1 MAERPF
7 FFASGVIMATGVF
20 IAGLGPGAVSDVPAG
35 LVGELAR
42 CDRVFLR
49 TARHP
54 VVPWLLEQGLR
65 FEAFDRYYE
74 DGDTFEAVYRRIA
87 ATVIDAAR
95 RETVAYAVPGHPL
108 VAEEAT
114 RLILDGARR
123 AGLETRVRPALS
135 FLDALFAALR
145 LDPAGGLLIVDALQ
159 PALFEPVQA
168 KGVVLVQ
175 VHDRMVAGEAKIHL
189 MAYYADE
196 QPVMVVRAAGV
207 PGLERIEEVPLYALD
222 RLDWVDHL
230 TSVYI
235 PPVAQFRRTYDLTP
249 LVGIMATLRGKDGC
263 PWDREQTHHSIGRYL
278 IEEAYEVLD
287 AIERENVHSLCE
299 ELGDL
304 LLQIVFHAQMAREE
318 ASFDMNDVVRT
329 VCDKMVHRH
338 PHVFGREKVRDA
350 DEVLTNWE
358 RLKRKEKQDAGESC
372 LAGVPRRLPAL
383 LRADRVQEKASRL
396 GFDWPDH
403 HGALAKLEEELGEFR
418 EALDAGDRDRIIEE
432 LGDLLF
438 ATVNVSRLIKVDAEE
453 CLRHTVDKFARRF
466 AQIEER
472 CRVSGR
478 KPDQVSLSEMD
489 DWWEEAKKLE
499 KS

>member
-1 MAERPF
+1 M
-7 FFASGVIMATGVF
+7 GTGVL
-20 IAGLGPGAVSDVPAG
+20 IAGLGPGAVGDVPAG

-42 CDRVFLR
+42 CGRVFLR

-65 FEAFDRYYE
+65 FETFDRYYE
-74 DGDTFEAVYRRIA
+74 ECATFETVYRRIA
-87 ATVIDAAR
+87 ATVVEAAR

-114 RLILDGARR
+114 RLILDMARE
-123 AGLETRVRPALS
+123 AGLKTRVRPAMS
-135 FLDALFAALR
+135 FLDALFVALR
-145 LDPAGGLLIVDALQ
+145 LDPTGGLLIVDALQ
-159 PALFEPVQA
+159 PALFEPVEA

-175 VHDRMVAGEAKIHL
+175 VHDRMVAGEAKIQL
-189 MAYYADE
+189 MAHYPDE
-196 QPVMVVRAAGV
+196 QPVLVVRAAGV

-235 PPVAQFRRTYDLTP
+235 PPVAQSRRTYDLTP
-249 LVGIMATLRGKDGC
+249 LVDIMATLRGKDGC

-304 LLQIVFHAQMAREE
+304 LLQIVFHAQMAGEK
-318 ASFDMNDVVRT
+318 AGFDMNDVVRT
-329 VCDKMVHRH
+329 VCDKMVYRH

-358 RLKRKEKQDAGESC
+358 RLKRKEKQGTGESC
-372 LAGVPRRLPAL
+372 LAGVPRKLPAL

-396 GFDWPDH
+396 GFDWPDYR
-403 HGALAKLEEELGEFR
+403 GALAKLEEELDEFR
-418 EALDAGDRDRIIEE
+418 EALDAGDRNRIIEE

-438 ATVNVSRLIKVDAEE
+438 TTVNVSRLLKVDAEE
-453 CLRHTVDKFARRF
+453 SLRHTVDKFTRRF
-466 AQIEER
+466 AQIEEK
-472 CRVSGR
+472 CRMSGR
-478 KPDQVSLSEMD
+478 KLDQVSLSEMD
-489 DWWEEAKKLE
+489 DWWEHAKKLE